1 MMDSERDK
9 IIAKVKKCL
18 ALATSSNEHE
28 AAAALRQAQ
37 KLMQTHGISDL
48 DIEHA
53 DIQEEAARAGAMLKP
68 ARWEG
73 ELAVRVARA
82 FDCKVFFGAG
92 FVSGIGRWVFVGATP
107 SGEIA
112 RYAFEVLLR
121 QAKKARAHYIKTAL
135 KRCTTTR
142 TRRADLFCEGWVT
155 AATLLAATFAGNK
168 ATRARITAYM
178 EQKHSTLV
186 TLNARDRNAGRSL
199 SERGYGDFA
208 SGHRVGKDAQFNRG
222 LGGAGERAA
231 LPVNG
236 SEI

>member
-1 MMDSERDK
+1 METTARDK

-18 ALATSSNEHE
+18 ALANSGNEHE

-37 KLMQTHGISDL
+37 KLMATHGISDL

-53 DIQEEAARAGAMLKP
+53 DIQEETARAGAAFKP

-82 FDCKVFFGAG
+82 FDCKVFFRMGL
-92 FVSGIGRWVFVGATP
+92 VSGIGLWIFVGATP

-135 KRCTTTR
+135 KRCTKTR

-168 ATRARITAYM
+168 ATRARITAYL

-186 TLNARDRNAGRSL
+186 TLTARDRNAGRSL

-208 SGHRVGKDAQFNRG
+208 SGHRAGRGAQLNRG
-222 LGGAGERAA
+222 LGGAGERVA
-231 LPVNG
+231 LPV
-236 SEI
+236 

>member
-1 MMDSERDK
+1 MKQPS
-9 IIAKVKKCL
+9 
-18 ALATSSNEHE
+18 
-28 AAAALRQAQ
+28 
-37 KLMQTHGISDL
+37 
-48 DIEHA
+48 
-53 DIQEEAARAGAMLKP
+53 
-68 ARWEG
+68 RWEG

-82 FDCKVFFGAG
+82 FDCKLIFRTDL
-92 FVSGIGRWVFVGATP
+92 VSGIGRWVFVGATP

-135 KRCTTTR
+135 KRCTKTR

-178 EQKHSTLV
+178 EQKHATLV
-186 TLNARDRNAGRSL
+186 TLKSRDRNAGHQL
-199 SERGYGDFA
+199 SARAYGDFA
-208 SGHRVGKDAQFNRG
+208 SGHRAGKDAQLNRG

-231 LPVNG
+231 LPV
-236 SEI
+236 